1 MFQPIFHSFV
11 FLFLTIFV
19 LLGIAWWS
27 APIKNGGRP
36 WLWVGVRW
44 CTLLILGIVLARPFW
59 TQTETE
65 ISPGNVLILLD
76 TSRSMSIA
84 DETLPGEK
92 VVSGMP
98 SAPRYAAM
106 RKALGNSADALAE
119 MAKQTGTEVYAL
131 DQSLTPLTL
140 GKNGKIDFPRTP
152 DGEETALG
160 ASLLDA
166 LSRTAGRKVLGIV
179 LLSDGAQR
187 ALPPRD
193 ALPQTASGRM
203 NRLGIPLFTVPF
215 GATRQESQSRDV
227 AVDDLLVDQRVF
239 VNTEVTVS
247 GRIRLDGVAKMKIP
261 VELLVESASGTM
273 ETVAQTEIQAET
285 ENETLPVRLSWMP
298 KEVGEVKVTL
308 RIPPQHDEVSIT
320 NNQLDAFVTVAESGL
335 RVLYLEQAFRPEAG
349 FLRRSLDSA
358 DEIQLDMVRLSGQ
371 SEDSGNAKKMER
383 MDLLRILQEDYAVI
397 LLGDVSANCFQKA
410 DLELLTQKIAAGTGL
425 ITLGGLQNYGLGGYA
440 ETPLAQVLPV
450 IMSPRKKM
458 ENTRNAGRNG
468 ENSERNGNFN
478 VLGNTGS
485 TGHIGNAEN
494 VRNSEN
500 SPLIQSAVETISGNS
515 ALKTEQWNRPVRF
528 QLTSAGRH
536 HLALA
541 LDAEAGF
548 SAQLWG
554 KLPTLDGANRW
565 EGLKPGAVVLAADFT
580 AENEEIPLLLE
591 HSFGRGRVMSLA
603 VDSTW
608 RWWMAG
614 HTEPHKRFWRQ
625 LIFWVANQETTLDG
639 TVSLILPQR
648 RFPQEETIKFQV
660 SARLSSG
667 KTPPPPEKNT
677 PSENWRVLL
686 QHPDGSRTE
695 VPLSA
700 DQNGMKGEIPA
711 QLTPGDYML
720 HASVTHQGQKIGE
733 SKCRF
738 QIYHHDLELDR
749 AQAEPELLA
758 SLAIST
764 GGKSVQPEKLPELWK
779 RLAESREELKIERQI
794 RLPLWDRWW
803 WLALLIG
810 LLTTEWFLRKRGGN
824 V

>member
-11 FLFLTIFV
+11 FLFLAIFV

-27 APIKNGGRP
+27 APIKNGRRP

-44 CTLLILGIVLARPFW
+44 CTLLVLGIVLARPFW
-59 TQTETE
+59 TRTETE
-65 ISPGNVLILLD
+65 ISPGNVLILVD
-76 TSRSMSIA
+76 TSRSMSVA

-98 SAPRYAAM
+98 AAPRYATM
-106 RKALGNSADALAE
+106 RKALGNSADTLAE

-131 DQSLTPLTL
+131 DRSLTPMTL
-140 GKNGKIDFPRTP
+140 GENGKIDFPRTP
-152 DGEETALG
+152 NGEETALG

-193 ALPQTASGRM
+193 ALPQTATGRM

-215 GATRQESQSRDV
+215 GATRQERQTRDV

-247 GRIRLDGVAKMKIP
+247 GRIRLDGVAKEKIP

-273 ETVAQTEIQAET
+273 ETVAQTEILAET
-285 ENETLPVRLSWMP
+285 ENETLPVRLSWTP

-320 NNQLDAFVTVAESGL
+320 NNQLDAFVTVTESGL
-335 RVLYLEQAFRPEAG
+335 RVLYLEQAFRPESG

-358 DEIQLDMVRLSGQ
+358 DEIQLDMVRLG
-371 SEDSGNAKKMER
+371 GNAEKT
-383 MDLLRILQEDYAVI
+383 DLQRILREDYAVI
-397 LLGDVSANCFQKA
+397 LLGDVSVDCFQKV
-410 DLELLTQKIAAGTGL
+410 DLELLAQKIAAGTGL
-425 ITLGGLQNYGLGGYA
+425 ITLGGLQNYGPGGYA

-450 IMSPRKKM
+450 IMSPRKETEKTGK
-458 ENTRNAGRNG
+458 NKKNAD
-468 ENSERNGNFN
+468 
-478 VLGNTGS
+478 T
-485 TGHIGNAEN
+485 
-494 VRNSEN
+494 
-500 SPLIQSAVETISGNS
+500 PLIQLAVETVSGNS

-528 QLTSAGRH
+528 QLTSAGRL

-565 EGLKPGAVVLAADFT
+565 EGLKPGVVVLAADLT

-608 RWWMAG
+608 RWWLAG
-614 HTEPHKRFWRQ
+614 HAELHKRFWRQ
-625 LIFWVANQETTLDG
+625 LVFWVANQETTLDG

-648 RFPQEETIKFQV
+648 RFPQEENVKFQV

-667 KTPPPPEKNT
+667 ETPPPPEKNT

-686 QHPDGSRTE
+686 QYPDGSRTE
-695 VPLSA
+695 VELTT
-700 DQNGMKGEIPA
+700 DRNGMKGEIPA
-711 QLTPGDYML
+711 QLPPGDYML

-738 QIYHHDLELDR
+738 QVYHHDLELDR

-758 SLAIST
+758 SLALST
-764 GGKSVQPEKLPELWK
+764 GGELVQPEKLSELWK

-803 WLALLIG
+803 WLMVLIG
-810 LLTTEWFLRKRGGN
+810 LLSTEWFLRKRSGN